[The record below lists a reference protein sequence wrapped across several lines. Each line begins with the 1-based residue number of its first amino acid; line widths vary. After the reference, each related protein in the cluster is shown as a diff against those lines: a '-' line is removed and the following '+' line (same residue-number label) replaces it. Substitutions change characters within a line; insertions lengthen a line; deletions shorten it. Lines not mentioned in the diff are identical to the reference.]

1 VPRVFGHRLSISAA
15 IGITVVVVNLA
26 AALTAP
32 WIAPHGEADSIGPVW
47 AAPSAHYWL
56 GLDNLGRDILSRIL
70 FGARTTIS
78 IAFIASLFS
87 FVIGTCTGFAAAVL
101 GGAVDALLSGLVNV
115 TMAIPTLIFSL
126 VILSIFGTS
135 VPVLIL
141 TIAVL
146 DSTRVFRLSR
156 ALGANISVMEYVE
169 AARMRGESLWWIM
182 RREILPNALPP
193 LVAEFG
199 LRFCFV
205 FLFMAALSFLGIGI
219 QPPWADWGGMVRDNA
234 QAINFGGL
242 AALFPAI
249 AIAQL
254 AIGINLLVDWFIAV
268 HGRLGQHET

>member
-1 VPRVFGHRLSISAA
+1 
-15 IGITVVVVNLA
+15 
-26 AALTAP
+26 
-32 WIAPHGEADSIGPVW
+32 
-47 AAPSAHYWL
+47 
-56 GLDNLGRDILSRIL
+56 
-70 FGARTTIS
+70 
-78 IAFIASLFS
+78 
-87 FVIGTCTGFAAAVL
+87 
-101 GGAVDALLSGLVNV
+101 
-115 TMAIPTLIFSL
+115 MAIPTLIFSL

-135 VPVLIL
+135 IPVLIL
-141 TIAVL
+141 TIAIL

-169 AARMRGESLWWIM
+169 AARMRGENLWWIM

-254 AIGINLLVDWFIAV
+254 AIGINLLVDWFIAGY
-268 HGRLGQHET
+268 GRPERQET

>member
-1 VPRVFGHRLSISAA
+1 VPRVFGHRLGISAG
-15 IGITVVVVNLA
+15 IGITIVAINLVA
-26 AALTAP
+26 VLTAP
-32 WIAPHGEADSIGPVW
+32 WIAPYGEAVSVGTAW
-47 AAPSAHYWL
+47 APPSAHYWL

-78 IAFIASLFS
+78 IAFIASLLS
-87 FVIGTCTGFAAAVL
+87 FVIGTLTGFTAAL
-101 GGAVDALLSGLVNV
+101 IGGAVDALLSGLVNV

-135 VPVLIL
+135 IPVLIL
-141 TIAVL
+141 TIATL

-156 ALGANISVMEYVE
+156 ALGANLSVMEYVE

-193 LVAEFG
+193 LAAEFG

-205 FLFMAALSFLGIGI
+205 FLFVAALSFLGIGI
-219 QPPWADWGGMVRDNA
+219 QPPLADWGGMVRDNA
-234 QAINFGGL
+234 EAINFGGL

-254 AIGINLLVDWFIAV
+254 AIGINLLVDWFIARY
-268 HGRLGQHET
+268 GRREREGT